1 MNKKLTRIHKAPNSR
16 SMLPIVAH
24 ASFVMNSK
32 EQIMQVIHDYQDGK
46 MGQL

>member
-1 MNKKLTRIHKAPNSR
+1 MNKQLISIQKATISR
-16 SMLPIVAH
+16 SIETIVAY

-32 EQIMQVIHDYQDGK
+32 EQIMQVIHGYQDGK